1 MSTSWVRFFKDT
13 KSIFEMLVSFSF
25 FLKIQRCNC
34 SIIARK
40 TSKSNHTSTLKIW
53 FDHPW
58 TDFPK
63 IEKKNFY
70 IMLCTCTQI
79 FLQNFFE
86 IEQISLETLFKY
98 FSEPPCTYVAK
109 KRKGEK
115 SGRKKIGEGGG
126 RSGKMGQRS
135 IPSLL
140 GWTSARSR

>member
-1 MSTSWVRFFKDT
+1 
-13 KSIFEMLVSFSF
+13 ML
-25 FLKIQRCNC
+25 
-34 SIIARK
+34 
-40 TSKSNHTSTLKIW
+40 
-53 FDHPW
+53 
-58 TDFPK
+58 
-63 IEKKNFY
+63 Y
-70 IMLCTCTQI
+70 TCTQI

-140 GWTSARSR
+140 G